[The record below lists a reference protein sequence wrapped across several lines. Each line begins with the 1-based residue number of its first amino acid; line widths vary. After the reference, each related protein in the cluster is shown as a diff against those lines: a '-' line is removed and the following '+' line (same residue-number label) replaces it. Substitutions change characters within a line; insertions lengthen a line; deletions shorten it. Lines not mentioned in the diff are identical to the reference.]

1 MKSMLKVLFVVAL
14 SALLLPGCITSAP
27 PPPKSWMVTASRSA
41 NTELMVDKVAR
52 LGSITVAAPY
62 DRPALAVKRADGS
75 VAFDAYNA
83 FASSPS
89 ALLRAPLAALL
100 EDHGRFGRVLS
111 SASTARAHSTL
122 EVVVS
127 DLSLDCRETG
137 RRIAKVS
144 ISIAV
149 IEGREVR
156 MFLDGSGS
164 ADAASGDYS
173 AAFSEAFANAV
184 SDALKGFKEN

>member
-1 MKSMLKVLFVVAL
+1 MKSVMKVLSAAAL
-14 SALLLPGCITSAP
+14 SVLLFSGCLTSAP
-27 PPPKSWMVTASRSA
+27 PPPKSWMVTASRNS
-41 NTELMVDKVAR
+41 NSELAVDRVAR

-62 DRPALAVKRADGS
+62 DRPALAVKRTDGS
-75 VAFDAYNA
+75 IAFDAYNV

-100 EDHGRFGRVLS
+100 EDYGRFGRVLP
-111 SASTARAHSTL
+111 SASTARSHSTL
-122 EVVVS
+122 EVVVT
-127 DLSLDCRETG
+127 DLSLDCREKD
-137 RRIAKVS
+137 RRIARVS

-149 IEGREVR
+149 IENREIR
-156 MFLDGSGS
+156 KFLDGSGS